1 MKDNSEEF
9 TNEKS
14 LRSTILEEKKDN
26 EEIEKTLPEPK
37 SLSKKNFLIILA
49 AILTVVLLISGI
61 ILYIFLRDDPEKE
74 VAIDQEFS
82 VTI

>member
-49 AILTVVLLISGI
+49 AILTVVFLISGI
-61 ILYIFLRDDPEKE
+61 IL
-74 VAIDQEFS
+74 
-82 VTI
+82 